1 LSFNVIV
8 LLFTA
13 KKEKKII
20 EIIGIFS
27 ITLLTATLIL
37 QLLIVRILTACF
49 FMYVVK
55 TLHVPQKNPRTFER
69 TGCKNECKN
78 RILNITLAGK
88 KP

>member
-1 LSFNVIV
+1 V
-8 LLFTA
+8 LIYSTRIQ
-13 KKEKKII
+13 KRKKII

-27 ITLLTATLIL
+27 ITLLAATSIL
-37 QLLIVRILTACF
+37 QLLIVRILTASF

-55 TLHVPQKNPRTFER
+55 TLHVPKKNPRTFER